1 MTQKAS
7 EGIPVHAVSAQ
18 RLSLILIA
26 FVLPS
31 VNKV

>member
-7 EGIPVHAVSAQ
+7 EGNPVHAVSTQ